1 MIELW
6 KKGILNDTNP
16 ESITREKI
24 EKISK
29 DLVKQGCLSEQE
41 GNEII
46 HSLNELIELIERE
59 KNLELKIEPAIFKV
73 LTKFDVARKEDI
85 RKLEKRIAALEK
97 EKITNF
103 ARMHANEI

>member
-6 KKGILNDTNP
+6 KEGILNGINP
-16 ESITREKI
+16 ASITREKI

-29 DLVKQGCLSEQE
+29 ELVEQGCLSEQE
-41 GNEII
+41 GNELI
-46 HSLNELIELIERE
+46 HSLNELIERE
-59 KNLELKIEPAIFKV
+59 KNLELKIEPVIFKV

-97 EKITNF
+97 EKIISF
-103 ARMHANEI
+103 ARMQASEV

>member
-6 KKGILNDTNP
+6 KEGILNGINP
-16 ESITREKI
+16 ASITREKI

-29 DLVKQGCLSEQE
+29 ELVEQGCLSEQE
-41 GNEII
+41 GNELI
-46 HSLNELIELIERE
+46 HSLNELIERE

-103 ARMHANEI
+103 ARMNANEI